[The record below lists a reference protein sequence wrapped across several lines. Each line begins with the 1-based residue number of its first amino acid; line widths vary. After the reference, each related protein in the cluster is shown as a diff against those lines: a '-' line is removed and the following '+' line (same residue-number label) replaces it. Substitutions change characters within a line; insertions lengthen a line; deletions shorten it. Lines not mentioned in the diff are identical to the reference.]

1 MADTLIMRPHSE
13 TKSEQYGYHI
23 LRFAELDSTNK
34 YGIEHANSLSDRDV
48 VAADIQTA
56 GRGRFDR
63 VWVSDVPD
71 NISCSIILKPDGDY
85 QHLPISNL
93 TQFAAVC
100 ICRLLERYGQ
110 TPTIKWPNDVK
121 VGGRKI
127 SGILTKT
134 SFSGMSLNAIAVGIG
149 INVNQQQSLLDTLS
163 QPATSFNI
171 LCGHHIDRDRLLT
184 ELLDLFFADYEA
196 FMRGGFDFIREEYL
210 SHWDALGTIL
220 TVRTIGGSFTGTAV
234 GIDEEG
240 ALMLKTENE
249 IKHLIE
255 GES

>member
-1 MADTLIMRPHSE
+1 MPAPDRIITSDR
-13 TKSEQYGYHI
+13 YGYRI
-23 LRFAELDSTNK
+23 MYFDELDSTNK
-34 YGIEHANSLSDRDV
+34 YGIEQSDNLQDKNV
-48 VAADIQTA
+48 VAAEIQTA

-71 NISCSIILKPDGDY
+71 NISCSIILKPSGDY
-85 QHLPISNL
+85 TKLPISNL

-121 VGGRKI
+121 VGGKKI

-149 INVNQQQSLLDTLS
+149 INVNQTQSLLDSLT

-171 LCGHHIDRDRLLT
+171 LCGHHIDRDCLLT
-184 ELLDLFFADYEA
+184 ELLDLFFADYDA
-196 FMRGGFDFIREEYL
+196 FMKSGFTFIRSDYL
-210 SHWDALGTIL
+210 SHWEARGTIL
-220 TVRTIGGSFTGTAV
+220 TVRTIGGTFTGTAV
-234 GIDEEG
+234 GIDDEG
-240 ALMLKTENE
+240 ALMLETENG
-249 IKHLIE
+249 IKHLLE